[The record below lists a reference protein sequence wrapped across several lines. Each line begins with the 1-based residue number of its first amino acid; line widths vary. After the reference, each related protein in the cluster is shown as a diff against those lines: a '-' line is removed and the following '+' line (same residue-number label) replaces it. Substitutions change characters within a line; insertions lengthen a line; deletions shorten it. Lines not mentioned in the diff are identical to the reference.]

1 MTEASSFEL
10 PPFCNYQPRV
20 AGHLTIRHVPGCAT
34 LLRTRIKITDPVRRK
49 SAAILNAIYDP
60 AAVSDE
66 RGLARSPRPVVPP
79 RTFLQEA
86 LTDSAVCCD
95 GCGRRFCSR
104 VRRRCLCRP
113 ALLRRGDQIG
123 ETGCTTMRLR
133 LRWAEEFGGQLP
145 RRVGSEFA
153 NVHARAC
160 RRILFECLLLVE
172 RHGTDPLS

>member
-1 MTEASSFEL
+1 MCQAALLFFALELRLRILFEENPL
-10 PPFCNYQPRV
+10 LF
-20 AGHLTIRHVPGCAT
+20 LT
-34 LLRTRIKITDPVRRK
+34 L
-49 SAAILNAIYDP
+49 IYDP
-60 AAVSDE
+60 AAVSDD

-95 GCGRRFCSR
+95 GCGRRSCSR

-113 ALLRRGDQIG
+113 ALLRRGDRIG

-160 RRILFECLLLVE
+160 RRILLNACCSLRGMEQIPYLNRIQRDSNILRACSFE
-172 RHGTDPLS
+172 LSRI